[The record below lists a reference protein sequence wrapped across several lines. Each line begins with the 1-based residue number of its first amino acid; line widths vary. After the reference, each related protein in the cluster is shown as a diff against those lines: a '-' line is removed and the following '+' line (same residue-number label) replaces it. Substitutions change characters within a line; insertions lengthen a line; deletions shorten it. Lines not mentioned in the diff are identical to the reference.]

1 MEQYPPEKAIVAYCS
16 GRTCEDSHNLA
27 QLLLAFGYTEIKV
40 FIDGFTGW
48 ESEGYP
54 IE

>member
-1 MEQYPPEKAIVAYCS
+1 MEQYPAEKAIVTYCA

-27 QLLLAFGYTEIKV
+27 QLLLAFGYTEINV
-40 FIDGFTGW
+40 FIDGFPGW